1 MTWPAMQHL
10 RWTRTL
16 GWIIALG
23 LVVGAALMPTPAEA
37 QAPPDDRT
45 RVFTAPF
52 DRVWTVT
59 RSTLKSLGWD
69 IDKEDREGGW
79 IRTDSRRLEGEDY
92 GVYAKGTRQ
101 RVRVAIKS
109 VDPNR
114 TQVTVERRVWKQE
127 RILWMDKE
135 EDVPVPN
142 QLAEKKLL
150 DDIAAAL

>member
-1 MTWPAMQHL
+1 MSTMH
-10 RWTRTL
+10 
-16 GWIIALG
+16 GWMRSIGWLIGLALIA
-23 LVVGAALMPTPAEA
+23 GAVMIPGIAEA
-37 QAPPDDRT
+37 QAPQTDERV
-45 RVFTAPF
+45 RVFDAPM

-79 IRTDSRRLEGEDY
+79 IRTDSRRLEGEDF

-101 RVRVAIKS
+101 RLRIAIKAL
-109 VDPNR
+109 DPSR

-135 EDVPVPN
+135 EDLPTTD
-142 QLAEKKLL
+142 QTAEKKVL
-150 DDIAAAL
+150 DDIAAAV

>member
-1 MTWPAMQHL
+1 M
-10 RWTRTL
+10 
-16 GWIIALG
+16 
-23 LVVGAALMPTPAEA
+23 GAVLAPTAADA
-37 QAPPDDRT
+37 QADERV
-45 RVFTAPF
+45 RVFNAPL

-79 IRTDSRRLEGEDY
+79 IRTDSRRLEGEDF

-101 RVRVAIKS
+101 RLRVAIKAL
-109 VDPNR
+109 DPTR
-114 TQVTVERRVWKQE
+114 TQVTVERRVWRQE

-135 EDVPVPN
+135 EDLPAPD
-142 QLAEKKLL
+142 QLAEKKVL